1 MKLFIYEY
9 FTSGAAQDQDG
20 LKQIGFAM
28 LDAVLR
34 DFSQIRELQLF
45 TMLDQSL
52 HKEVF
57 KAPYKSE
64 VHIDWH
70 ENGKKDA
77 MAQFED
83 NVNKCDA
90 VLIIA
95 PETGSLIAKL
105 TAIAERCGK
114 MILGS
119 PSSALELVCNKAD
132 CISLLAAKGLPVPR
146 SEVFSGFIWP
156 DDKDKILRRFSLPLI
171 IKPLYGAGGQG
182 VRLIKTGNQLDLILQ
197 QLAALGE
204 DTFLMQEFIPGQAVS
219 VSCFIL
225 DGRGIPLSL
234 NKQIIRM
241 DEELLIQGITVPYTD
256 KREQEIFNIAL
267 AACGQI
273 EGLKG
278 FVGID
283 MVSNS
288 SGPVL
293 IEINSRITMAYA
305 ALREAA
311 NRNLAKDLWLLCRE
325 HKLPVKPEFLRT
337 FTYIL

>member
-9 FTSGAAQDQDG
+9 FTSGVSQDQDG
-20 LKQIGFAM
+20 LEHIGFAM

-34 DFSQIRELQLF
+34 DFAQIRGLHLY

-52 HKEVF
+52 KEEVF
-57 KAPYKSE
+57 ESPYKSE

-70 ENGKKDA
+70 ENGKTDA

-83 NVNKCDA
+83 NINKCDA

-114 MILGS
+114 MVLGS
-119 PSSALELVCNKAD
+119 PSAALELVCNKAE
-132 CISLLAAKGLPVPR
+132 CISLLETKGLPVPK
-146 SEVFSGFIWP
+146 SEVFSGFTGP
-156 DDKDKILRRFSLPLI
+156 DAKGKILDRFPLPLI

-182 VRLIKTGNQLDLILQ
+182 VRLIKTGEALDFTLR
-197 QLAALGE
+197 QLAASGE
-204 DTFLMQEFIPGQAVS
+204 DTFLVQEFVTGQAVS
-219 VSCFIL
+219 VSCFFL

-234 NKQIIRM
+234 NKQIIKM
-241 DEELLIQGITVPYTD
+241 DEELLIQGITVPYAD
-256 KREQEIFNIAL
+256 KHEQEIFDIAL

-283 MVSNS
+283 MVINS

-293 IEINSRITMAYA
+293 IEINSRVTMAYA
-305 ALREAA
+305 ALREAVS
-311 NRNLAKDLWLLCRE
+311 RNIARDLWLLFTE
-325 HKLPVKPEFLRT
+325 QKLPGRPEFIKT